1 MALVNIEVQGRTEVE
16 WTARTRV
23 DVPDSVLAQ
32 DDPDTL
38 SDWVEVNVAINSL
51 PKDSTVNSELLII
64 QGVDTVD

>member
-32 DDPDTL
+32 DDPDAL